1 MTPEE
6 QYGVIKAP
14 DSPLMAKAAEMF
26 RGVERRLEGSPA
38 EFILPGGGIA
48 TVLEKKA
55 YGQEPTALDY
65 GFAAFDAADAT
76 PFGKV
81 LSIFGGIGAK
91 AGKQIQQRVNKL
103 REQGLEGQ
111 ALFDAQQGQ
120 KGKGYYGLADGKFRF
135 EIDTTDAKFQP
146 QAYLTTGTT
155 EKLDNILNLPDLYEQ
170 YPDLKNVKIKKL
182 PEKDRRAGV
191 GGRYDPTTDTI
202 ELGVDSSNPSMTKDE
217 MSSLLHEVQHAVQQ
231 REGFEQGASSR
242 FLYPNIDQAFKELED
257 EGRRIEQNAT
267 VELMAPLSDQA
278 RSELPARPVMKIF
291 NVEALSLE
299 TPDVKRIAEL
309 LRADEPYGVDREAL
323 LKDLTKKY
331 EGRLNAYGVEY
342 GPEAMSN
349 AVDFVQGT
357 VRQFGGVDRMLA
369 AREKIRPFLTQFI
382 DGQRLQVELEK
393 DLIQSGR
400 AYTKVPGEIEAR
412 TVQSTF
418 MGQKGAERDVFPPAR
433 TEKANP
439 DKAVDPSEYIYPI
452 GDLDRPGRKVQQKAM
467 GGGVGSMAPV
477 ARNMFRGYDIRR
489 GVGAYAP
496 YTRSA

>member
-65 GFAAFDAADAT
+65 GFAAFDAADVT

-81 LSIFGGIGAK
+81 LAIFGGIGAK
-91 AGKQIQQRVNKL
+91 AGKQIQQRVDKL

-111 ALFDAQQGQ
+111 DLFTAQEGQ
-120 KGKGYYGLADGKFRF
+120 KGKGYYSPADGKFRF

-146 QAYLTTGTT
+146 QAYITAEAP
-155 EKLDNILNLPDLYEQ
+155 EKLEDILDFPDLYEQ
-170 YPDLKNVKIKKL
+170 YPDLKNLQVKRL
-182 PEKDRRAGV
+182 SDKDRKAGV
-191 GGRYDPTTDTI
+191 GGKYNPETDTI
-202 ELGVDSSNPSMTKDE
+202 ELGIDPMEPMTKDDL
-217 MSSLLHEVQHAVQQ
+217 SSLLHEVQHAVQQ
-231 REGFEQGASSR
+231 REGFEQGASSK
-242 FLYPNIDQAFKELED
+242 FLYPNIDQAFRELED

-267 VELMAPLSDQA
+267 VELMAPLSDEA
-278 RSELPARPVMKIF
+278 RSELPARPVRKIF
-291 NVEALSLE
+291 KVEALSLD
-299 TPDVKRIAEL
+299 TPDIKRIAEL
-309 LRADEPYGVDREAL
+309 LRADDPRGVNREAL
-323 LKDLTKKY
+323 LKDLTEKY
-331 EGRLNAYGVEY
+331 EGRLNAYGFEY
-342 GPEAMSN
+342 GPEAMDG
-349 AVDFVQGT
+349 AIDVVQDT
-357 VRQFGGVDRMLA
+357 VRQFDGVDRLLA
-369 AREKIRPFLTQFI
+369 ARENIRPFLTQFV
-382 DGQRLQVELEK
+382 DAQRQQVELEK
-393 DLIQSGR
+393 MLFESGR
-400 AYTKVPGEIEAR
+400 KYLKVPGEIEAR

-433 TEKANP
+433 TERANP

-452 GDLDRPGRKVQQKAM
+452 GDSYRSGRTVQQKAM
-467 GGGVGSMAPV
+467 GGGVASMAPV

>member
-14 DSPLMAKAAEMF
+14 DSPLMAKAAMMF
-26 RGVERRLEGSPA
+26 RDVERSVEGSPA
-38 EFILPGGGIA
+38 EFLLPGGGIA

-81 LSIFGGIGAK
+81 LAIFGGIGAK
-91 AGKQIQQRVNKL
+91 AGKQIQQRVDKL

-120 KGKGYYGLADGKFRF
+120 KGKGYYGPADGKFRF
-135 EIDTTDAKFQP
+135 EIDTTDAKFKP
-146 QAYLTTGTT
+146 QAYLTTAT
-155 EKLDNILNLPDLYEQ
+155 EKLEDILDLPELYEQ

-182 PEKDRRAGV
+182 AEKDRRAGI
-191 GGRYDPTTDTI
+191 GGRYDTATDTI
-202 ELGVDSSNPSMTKDE
+202 ELGVDPSNPSMTKDE

-242 FLYPNIDQAFKELED
+242 FLYPNIDQAFKQLED

-278 RSELPARPVMKIF
+278 RSELPARPVKKIF

-309 LRADEPYGVDREAL
+309 LRADDPYGVDREAL
-323 LKDLTKKY
+323 LKDLTEKY

-349 AVDFVQGT
+349 AMNFVQET
-357 VRQFGGVDRMLA
+357 VRQFDGVDRMLA

-393 DLIQSGR
+393 NLIQSGR

-439 DKAVDPSEYIYPI
+439 DQPVDPSEYVYPI
-452 GDLDRPGRKVQQKAM
+452 GDFDRPGRKVQQKAM
-467 GGGVGSMAPV
+467 GGGVGSMTPV
-477 ARNMFRGYDIRR
+477 ARNMFRGYDDIRR
-489 GVGAYAP
+489 GVGVYAP
-496 YTRSA
+496 YVRRP